1 MDNLPIPFCLL
12 MPVFLH
18 ELPGVH
24 VAPPVPLPV
33 VDLLCAIVESRGVD
47 RPALL
52 AAAGLDVAQVD
63 GSQDALP
70 AHAYAALIHQSLALT
85 QDPCLG
91 LELGLKV
98 PPTLFG
104 FMGLALMCAET
115 LGEALQMGVRYAPLG
130 SRFVS
135 IEPEEHAEG
144 VWLAVKEKMPLGFA
158 HQFAMEST
166 IAAWLSCASH
176 LGGQASRDAHLSDAR
191 ITWAWSRPE
200 AYGRY
205 AASLPPATFDAE
217 ETRLFIPKRLLDVRS
232 HLAQPLVARQ
242 ARDWCERELAKVRTS
257 DESFTASV
265 ADALGLPNTGYA
277 SLPRVAEKLQ
287 LSARTL
293 ARRLERQGVNFRAV
307 VNERRRLQA
316 LELLRSSTMSIDDIG
331 TQLGYLNPAN
341 FTRAFKRWTGET
353 PSAFRRRVSQGE

>member
-1 MDNLPIPFCLL
+1 M
-12 MPVFLH
+12 FLQ

-33 VDLLCAIVESRGVD
+33 VDLLCSLVAQRGTD
-47 RPALL
+47 RLALL
-52 AAAGLDVAQVD
+52 SAAGIDPSQID
-63 GSQDALP
+63 GTQDALP
-70 AHAYAALIHQSLALT
+70 AHAYAALIHQALALT
-85 QDPCLG
+85 CDPCLG
-91 LELGLKV
+91 LDMGLQV

-135 IEPEEHAEG
+135 IDPVEQADG
-144 VWLAVKEKMPLGFA
+144 IWLVVKEKMPLGFA

-166 IAAWLSCASH
+166 VSAWLSCARH
-176 LGGQASRDAHLSDAR
+176 LGGQASHAAHLSDAR
-191 ITWAWSRPE
+191 IAWTWPKPD
-200 AYGRY
+200 AYERY
-205 AASLPPATFDAE
+205 AALLPPATFDAD
-217 ETRLFIPKRLLDVRS
+217 ETRLFIPRNLLNVRS
-232 HLAQPLVARQ
+232 HMAQPLVARQ

-257 DESFTASV
+257 EESFSAAV
-265 ADALGLPNTGYA
+265 ADALGLPNTGFA
-277 SLPRVAEKLQ
+277 SLPTVAERLQ

-307 VNERRRLQA
+307 VNERRRLDA
-316 LELLRSSTMSIDDIG
+316 IEMLKSSTMSIDDIG
-331 TQLGYLNPAN
+331 SQLGYMNPAN

-353 PSAFRRRVSQGE
+353 PSAYRKRVVQTG